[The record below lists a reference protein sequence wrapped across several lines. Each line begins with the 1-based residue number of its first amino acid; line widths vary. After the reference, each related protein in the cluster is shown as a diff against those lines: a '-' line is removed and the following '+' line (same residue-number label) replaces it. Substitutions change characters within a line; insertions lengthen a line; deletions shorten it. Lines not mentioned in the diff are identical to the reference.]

1 VSPTDPAQAEAW
13 QRQFAAALFNRTWD
27 LLESPDRTEDDDDEL
42 LAAAFGSRFFWGRV
56 GDASNRAVGDG
67 QIARV
72 CAELGHAD
80 LALRF
85 ASKGMAAVEAQGYTD
100 FRLASAYE
108 VMARAQA
115 CAGNGTERDRYVALA
130 TDAIA
135 TLEDPEDRE
144 IIEGQLA
151 TVPPARAAT

>member
-1 VSPTDPAQAEAW
+1 VSSTDPAQAEAW

-27 LLESPDRTEDDDDEL
+27 LLDKPERTDEDDDEL

-72 CAELGHAD
+72 CAELGRAD
-80 LALRF
+80 LAVRF
-85 ASKGMAAVEAQGYTD
+85 ASKGLAAVEAEGYTD

-108 VMARAQA
+108 VMARAHA
-115 CAGNGTERDRYVALA
+115 CAGNVAERDRFVALA

-135 TLEDPEDRE
+135 ALEDPEDRE

-151 TVPPARAAT
+151 TVPVARAAT